1 MTSKEFAEKMK
12 EIFKDGGGELPHI
25 DADELMIEALS
36 SLGYEEGVKIFLSNE
51 KWYAQR
57 FG

>member
-12 EIFKDGGGELPHI
+12 EIFKDGGSELPHI
-25 DADELMIEALS
+25 DANELMAEVLS

-51 KWYAQR
+51 KWYA
-57 FG
+57 